1 MGPFWANAV
10 ATACVLTALGL
21 ADAARSDEVAPPA
34 LELEGI
40 TFVSTEGVEN
50 QVVLTAERARVETDG
65 RVAHLENVHVLLASD
80 RRIPGLDM
88 RCDRGT
94 VDIETSDFE
103 AHGKVRG
110 TTGDG
115 RRFRTSRLH
124 YANGPGLVSTDS
136 KVVIEDETGT
146 YSGSGFRYFVR
157 ENRFRL
163 NGAATVVQQ

>member
-1 MGPFWANAV
+1 MGPFWANA
-10 ATACVLTALGL
+10 AAAACVVIALGL
-21 ADAARSDEVAPPA
+21 AGAARSDEVAPPA
-34 LELEGI
+34 LELEGV
-40 TFVSTEGVEN
+40 TFVSTEGDEN
-50 QVVLTAERARVETDG
+50 QLVLTAERARVETDG

-94 VDIETSDFE
+94 VDIDTSDFE
-103 AHGKVRG
+103 ARGKVRG

-115 RRFRTSRLH
+115 RRFRTSRLD

-136 KVVIEDETGT
+136 KVVIEDKTGT

-163 NGAATVVQQ
+163 TGAATVVQQ